1 MAAASAPD
9 PTPKAV
15 VVDVPG
21 DASTSFSISV
31 GAPLDGVLE
40 AKTDH
45 DWYAVNLVAGTRYRI
60 TLDGIAFSDYALL
73 EDPYIYLRDSSGN
86 LLRQDDDGGPGR
98 DSLLNWIAPSTG
110 LYFLDVGAWNEDY
123 VGGYRLAISEF
134 TVPAYSLDQIADFLT
149 TDFWNSGGHRWDTR
163 DDNVVTYNVTALTAE
178 GQTLARAA
186 FQAWANVTNLVFEEV
201 TSGGDI
207 PFDDN
212 QSGAFAG
219 GTWSNGLITSMRVNV
234 STSWLRSYGTTIDSY
249 SFQTYVH
256 EIGHALGLGH
266 GGPYNG
272 SASYGLDSLYVND
285 VWSYTVMS
293 YFDQAEAD
301 FGSYRFVMG
310 PSLGDILAVQNL
322 YGANTTF
329 NSGDSVY
336 GRNATAGSLYDF
348 ANFTTVPAFSIY
360 DTGGADTLDASGY
373 GANQTVNLNAEA
385 FSSIGGLTNNIAIAR
400 NVIVEAAIGGDG
412 SDGIIGNA
420 SDNVLIGNAG
430 ADTLDGGAAN
440 DSLDGGTGDDR
451 LSGGTGMDFADY
463 GRAIGAISVH
473 LATGTASGS
482 DVGTDTLLGIEGAAG
497 GQGADFFIGNAGDNL
512 LSGNAGSDTLIG
524 DAGNDSLIGG
534 AGNDL
539 LITDG
544 LDDYVDAGDGDNVIL
559 LGGTSLADILALFG
573 PWG

>member
-1 MAAASAPD
+1 MAAATTPD
-9 PTPKAV
+9 PTPREV

-21 DASTSFSISV
+21 DASTSFSIAV

-45 DWYAVNLVAGTRYRI
+45 DWYAVQLVAGTRYRI
-60 TLDGIAFSDYALL
+60 TLDGLAFADYASL

-86 LLRQDDDGGPGR
+86 LLKQDDDGGPGR
-98 DSLLNWIAPSTG
+98 DSLLNWIAPSSG

-134 TVPAYSLDQIADFLT
+134 TMPAYSLDQIADFLT
-149 TDFWNSGGHRWDTR
+149 TDFWNSGGHRWDTSG
-163 DDNVVTYNVTALTAE
+163 DNIVTYNVTALTAA

-186 FQAWANVTNLVFEEV
+186 FQTWANVTNLVFQEV
-201 TSGGDI
+201 ESGGDI

-219 GTWSNGLITSMRVNV
+219 GTWSGGLITSMRVNV
-234 STSWLRSYGTTIDSY
+234 STSWLASYGTTIDSY

-272 SASYGLDSLYVND
+272 SASYGVDNLYVND
-285 VWSYTVMS
+285 VWSYTIMS

-310 PSLGDILAVQNL
+310 PSLGDILAAQNL

-329 NSGDSVY
+329 NSGNSVY

-348 ANFTTVPAFSIY
+348 ANFATVPAFTIY

-373 GANQTVNLNAEA
+373 GANQIINLNAEA
-385 FSSIGGLTNNIAIAR
+385 FSSIGGLSNNIAIAR
-400 NVIVEAAIGGDG
+400 GVVIEAAIGGDG
-412 SDGIIGNA
+412 ADSMLGNA
-420 SDNVLIGNAG
+420 GDNLLAGNAG
-430 ADTLDGGAAN
+430 ADTLNGGAGN

-451 LSGGTGMDFADY
+451 LIGGDGTDIFDY
-463 GRAIGAISVH
+463 RLVSGAISFN
-473 LATGTASGS
+473 LAAGTASGS
-482 DVGTDTLLGIEGAAG
+482 DIGTDTLFGIEGASG
-497 GQGADFFIGNAGDNL
+497 GQGADDFF
-512 LSGNAGSDTLIG
+512 G
-524 DAGNDSLIGG
+524 DAGNNLFFGNAGADTLNGG
-534 AGNDL
+534 AGSDSLFGGAGDDL
-539 LITDG
+539 LIADG
-544 LDDYVDAGDGDNVIL
+544 LGDHIEAGHGDDVIL
-559 LGGTSLADILALFG
+559 LGGTQLADILALFATS
-573 PWG
+573 